1 MHVDGYAS
9 RSLFSLA
16 AAASAARTQGRWQ
29 KKTGII
35 TRARVFH
42 TTGEMEVQILYYQ
55 EKENAIL
62 QRRGSIH
69 FGG

>member
-1 MHVDGYAS
+1 MWMGS
-9 RSLFSLA
+9 RLA
-16 AAASAARTQGRWQ
+16 PYFLWLLLQGRWQ

-42 TTGEMEVQILYYQ
+42 TTGEMQVQILYYQ